1 MFLPNA
7 AHQTGLHRSYRADGT
22 LTNSSAQLVLPVAP
36 SRSMLMIMNCSSN
49 AMYLEH
55 GPARATATI
64 TSGTVTSVAIANAG
78 FNYTYPP
85 IVEFV
90 GGYGDSAFVASS
102 TWNGLGL
109 IGSPAPNG
117 IRVQGLSAGPIHAR
131 VAKGLAVLSGG
142 AVASITITDLGSG
155 YINPPEILLTNDPRD
170 PFGCAVPVA
179 GTSIIL
185 NASGGA
191 YYINGSACH
200 TDQIALIGTSGNA
213 FAVEYML

>member
-22 LTNSSAQLVLPVAP
+22 LTNSSAQLVLPVAL
-36 SRSMLMIMNCSSN
+36 SRAMLMVMNCSNSP
-49 AMYLEH
+49 MYMDH
-55 GPARATATI
+55 GPARATSTI
-64 TSGTVTSVAIANAG
+64 TSGTVTGTTITNAG

-90 GGYGDSAFVASS
+90 GGHGNFLASS

-109 IGSPAPNG
+109 IGSNSPQGLN
-117 IRVQGLSAGPIHAR
+117 VQGLSVRPTHAR
-131 VAKGLAVLSGG
+131 IAKGRAVLSGG
-142 AVASITITDLGSG
+142 AVASITIDDLGSG

-170 PFGCAVPVA
+170 PFGCAVPVS
-179 GTSIIL
+179 GTSIVL
-185 NASGGA
+185 NASGGF

-200 TDQIALIGTSGNA
+200 TDQIALIGTTSSA
-213 FAVEYML
+213 FVVEYML